1 MKLFINFLRYIFGL
15 LLLTLSTFTFGQCPT
30 GFPDKPIN
38 LIVPFS
44 AGGTSDIVARL
55 MARKLSEQMGKSWVV
70 ENKPGGG
77 ASIGGLAVVKAA
89 PDGYTLLLGAA
100 GPLTM
105 SPHIT
110 NLPYNIQTQLMPL
123 ALVTEVPNLIAIN
136 NSVPANNL
144 SDLIKLAQNSKPP
157 LSYGSAGIGSTAN
170 FAGEYFKSLIKSDI
184 THVPYKGTSAAV
196 TDLVGKQIT
205 FVIDNLPGLLPQ
217 VKNGSIKAI
226 ALASNQRS
234 PELPNTPTAIE
245 AGLKGFIVTGWF
257 GFLAPANTPNAIAN
271 CLTENIIKA
280 AQDPETSK
288 SLVDAGNSLRIK
300 GSKDFARYIEEESN
314 KWKLIAEKAN
324 IKSE

>member
-110 NLPYNIQTQLMPL
+110 NLPYNIQTQLLPL

-144 SDLIKLAQNSKPP
+144 
-157 LSYGSAGIGSTAN
+157 
-170 FAGEYFKSLIKSDI
+170 
-184 THVPYKGTSAAV
+184 V
-196 TDLVGKQIT
+196 T
-205 FVIDNLPGLLPQ
+205 
-217 VKNGSIKAI
+217 
-226 ALASNQRS
+226 
-234 PELPNTPTAIE
+234 
-245 AGLKGFIVTGWF
+245 
-257 GFLAPANTPNAIAN
+257 
-271 CLTENIIKA
+271 
-280 AQDPETSK
+280 
-288 SLVDAGNSLRIK
+288 
-300 GSKDFARYIEEESN
+300 
-314 KWKLIAEKAN
+314 
-324 IKSE
+324 